1 MFSVAVKYKEFA
13 DPVTLA
19 DGAPVL
25 DRTLALSG
33 RDPRWTPDTA

>member
-1 MFSVAVKYKEFA
+1 MSSVAVKYKGFA